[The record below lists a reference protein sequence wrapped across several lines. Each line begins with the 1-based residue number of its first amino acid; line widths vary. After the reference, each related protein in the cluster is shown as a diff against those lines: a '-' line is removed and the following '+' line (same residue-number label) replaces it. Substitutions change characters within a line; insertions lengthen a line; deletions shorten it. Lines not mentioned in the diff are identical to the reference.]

1 MIEAVRI
8 SRSAYPNRLPF
19 TEFYERYRH
28 FKSLTWQHTYILND
42 KMSYDD
48 SHALLVEACTT
59 LLMHTLLDPV
69 KLRVPATIGK
79 LRCYGVY
86 FIVYM
91 YAYIHCLYSI

>member
-28 FKSLTWQHTYILND
+28 FKSLAWQHTYILTD

-79 LRCYGVY
+79 SRCCM
-86 FIVYM
+86 YM
-91 YAYIHCLYSI
+91 YAICIHVHIHYLC